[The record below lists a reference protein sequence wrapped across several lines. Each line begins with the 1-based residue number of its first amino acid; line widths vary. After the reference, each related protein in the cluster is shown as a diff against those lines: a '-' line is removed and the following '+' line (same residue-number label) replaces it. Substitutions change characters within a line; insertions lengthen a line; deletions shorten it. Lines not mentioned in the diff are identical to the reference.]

1 MSRSKKNKL
10 TNNTSCK
17 CDFSK
22 SFFTGQSIIDNAML
36 MNNLHF
42 GQSMQSLYYD
52 QLDEFKLLP
61 KLTDIMKS
69 INEKATNH
77 FGDMEFA
84 LNEYG
89 EPDGIKNEQEIVLT
103 VASEVSEEVAE
114 EVFNNIKDLL
124 TTNGH
129 INELAMELLKES
141 KEK

>member
-1 MSRSKKNKL
+1 MNHSN
-10 TNNTSCK
+10 
-17 CDFSK
+17 DEEAK
-22 SFFTGQSIIDNAML
+22 SFFTGKNIIDGAML
-36 MNNLHF
+36 MNNLKF
-42 GQSMQSLYYD
+42 GQSSHYGM
-52 QLDEFKLLP
+52 LDEFKLLP

-129 INELAMELLKES
+129 INELAMQLLEES